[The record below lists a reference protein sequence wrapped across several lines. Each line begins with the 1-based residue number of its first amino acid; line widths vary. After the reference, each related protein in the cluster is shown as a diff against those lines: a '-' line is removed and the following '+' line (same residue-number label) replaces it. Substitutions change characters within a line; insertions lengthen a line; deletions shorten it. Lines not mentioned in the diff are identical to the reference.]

1 MKADP
6 SAFRSRRRFL
16 GETGCAA
23 LSSLPMLNT
32 LLNLQLSGS
41 IAQAST
47 PGASEYRA
55 IVCLFLTGGMD
66 SFNMLTPRDNTGY
79 AEYFAERGS
88 TISLPQ
94 ASLLPIT
101 PLSTDAQGRSFGL
114 HPGMPEIQTLFQAGH
129 AAFVANVGTLVQ
141 PTTLTTYNNGAATLP
156 VGLFSHSDQ
165 EEQWQSSTPDHRSG
179 IGWAGRMADL
189 IHSINTNNVVSM
201 NVSLDGANVWQT
213 GNNVFEYA
221 ITQDGA
227 TALNNYTE
235 KWQTES
241 GTVQRRSAGVD
252 GLLALQY
259 QNLLQSSYA
268 QSERSALDAF
278 DQFSQA
284 TSPALPNGATFPSTT
299 LAQQL
304 EMVVKTI
311 NGRSALGMT
320 RQTFFL
326 QNPGWDHHD
335 DVIGNMS
342 AMVPV
347 ISQAISAFYNALTL
361 IGMQNQ
367 VTLFLVSDFG
377 RTLTS
382 NGKGTDHA
390 WGGNMLVVGGSVAG
404 QRIYGQYPSLYNNN
418 PLDVGRGRLIPTTSV
433 DQYFAE
439 LALWLGVSPAS
450 LPLVLPNISR
460 FYDINSGVSP
470 VGFLP

>member
-1 MKADP
+1 MKTP
-6 SAFRSRRRFL
+6 PSRRQFL
-16 GETGCAA
+16 KQGCAG
-23 LSSLPMLNT
+23 LSSLPIANT
-32 LLNLQLSGS
+32 LLNMQLSGS

-47 PGASEYRA
+47 PAAGEYRA
-55 IVCLFLTGGMD
+55 IVCIFLTGGID
-66 SFNMLTPRDNTGY
+66 SFNMLTPQGTTEYN
-79 AEYFAERGS
+79 EYFAERGS
-88 TISLPQ
+88 TISLTK

-101 PLSTDAQGRSFGL
+101 PLNDMGGKSFGL
-114 HPGMPEIQTLFQAGH
+114 HPGMPEVQALFQAGH

-141 PTTLTTYNNGAATLP
+141 PTTLTTYNNGQATLP
-156 VGLFSHSDQ
+156 LGLFSHSDQ

-179 IGWAGRMADL
+179 VGWAGRMADL
-189 IHSINTNNVVSM
+189 IHSINSNNVVSM
-201 NVSLDGANVWQT
+201 NVSLDGANVWQS
-213 GNNVFEYA
+213 GNSIFEYA

-227 TALNNYTE
+227 TALNNYTQR
-235 KWQTES
+235 WQTES
-241 GTVQRRSAGVD
+241 GVTQRRSAAVD

-268 QSERSALDAF
+268 QAQRSALDAY

-284 TSPALPNGATFPSTT
+284 TSPSLPNGATFPTTT

-304 EMVVKTI
+304 EMVARTV
-311 NGRSALGMT
+311 NGRSTLGMT

-326 QNPGWDHHD
+326 NYAGWDHHD
-335 DVIGNMS
+335 DVIGNM
-342 AMVPV
+342 AGMVPV
-347 ISQAISAFYNALTL
+347 LSQAISAFYNALTL
-361 IGMQNQ
+361 INMQNQ
-367 VTLFLVSDFG
+367 VTLFIASDFG

-433 DQYFAE
+433 DEYYAE
-439 LALWLGVSPAS
+439 LALWLGVPKSS

-460 FYDINSGVSP
+460 FYSLTNASNP